1 MEHVFQTLLTGSWIE
16 NLSVLLTAQG
26 TRGTAVPQ
34 HPRPEEL
41 LRVQM
46 ETDQY
51 VSVGPEDEF
60 EPDWGVGPGTTGL
73 ELPSIAAEP
82 VDHGTVEVRR
92 QRLTHGARLGIDIGS
107 VLMRIGAAGSTTP
120 IGHHHTTG

>member
-1 MEHVFQTLLTGSWIE
+1 MEFHEDMVMSGEDLDVEPLHQALHLMEHFFQTTMTGSLFE
-16 NLSVLLTAQG
+16 NLCGLLLAKG

-41 LRVQM
+41 LRVNM

-60 EPDWGVGPGTTGL
+60 EPDWGVGPGTTAL
-73 ELPSIAAEP
+73 VLPQSP
-82 VDHGTVEVRR
+82 WTMVPWRSGT
-92 QRLTHGARLGIDIGS
+92 G
-107 VLMRIGAAGSTTP
+107 
-120 IGHHHTTG
+120 